1 MNRTLKDNLSFLV
14 PWAATVVFL
23 IILNFVIRLLSSQ
36 NQSKNYLEKADCL

>member
-23 IILNFVIRLLSSQ
+23 IILTGGG
-36 NQSKNYLEKADCL
+36 

>member
-23 IILNFVIRLLSSQ
+23 IILTGGGVTLGLTST
-36 NQSKNYLEKADCL
+36 

>member
-23 IILNFVIRLLSSQ
+23 IILTGGVTLGLTST
-36 NQSKNYLEKADCL
+36 

>member
-23 IILNFVIRLLSSQ
+23 TILTGGVTLGLTFT
-36 NQSKNYLEKADCL
+36 